1 MISLVSIRPII
12 SCRPWQRFSTFFI
25 PDDARLHSAPTYVHC
40 KAGKSRSVTAVIAY
54 LIHAN
59 HWTLSRAY
67 SFVVERRK
75 GISPNIGFV
84 SELMNFEEQELGG
97 KSIGVQPGPGSSGLN
112 SGSSTFHQKTGE
124 SSDSNND
131 ANDGSSFGLAEASYP
146 VPSHAGANHLRR
158 AGHHVRESLPPALGI
173 EGLGMVGGPMSA
185 LETQTRALLG
195 DSAHETEVKDSSG
208 RYRHARRAPVD
219 EMTLQPMRRASKAG
233 LESSMATS

>member
-1 MISLVSIRPII
+1 
-12 SCRPWQRFSTFFI
+12 
-25 PDDARLHSAPTYVHC
+25 
-40 KAGKSRSVTAVIAY
+40 
-54 LIHAN
+54 
-59 HWTLSRAY
+59 
-67 SFVVERRK
+67 
-75 GISPNIGFV
+75 
-84 SELMNFEEQELGG
+84 MNFEEQELGG

-112 SGSSTFHQKTGE
+112 SGSSFNQKSGGP
-124 SSDSNND
+124 SDSNND
-131 ANDGSSFGLAEASYP
+131 GNDGSTFGLAEASYP
-146 VPSHAGANHLRR
+146 MPSLAGANHRR
-158 AGHHVRESLPPALGI
+158 AGHHVRESLPPALGM